1 MEELDDVISFC
12 THEKRVKNTHSM
24 KRTLSQFRYCV
35 YIVLLSNQNCFLFF
49 CLAFTRL
56 NAQHICPNQWLMS
69 RRRCCYCY
77 TLCLVCT
84 QHTTHRYA
92 CACMCVCVRPCAR
105 HQCECVWMCWC
116 VWFDFHFSCLLRS
129 RNTHFM
135 SVPMIQYTNDV
146 RPYVWSQEM
155 WDDTFAQITFNTVRW
170 ISLNVFVW
178 VCMICTPCCAASAL
192 SVTFKTAKRDKT
204 KTIGGRQKI
213 STVEVWV
220 FENTYAVCL
229 I

>member
-92 CACMCVCVRPCAR
+92 CACMCVCVSPCAR
-105 HQCECVWMCWC
+105 HRCMGVNVLVCLVR
-116 VWFDFHFSCLLRS
+116 FSFQLFTPQSKHSLHVCADDPIYKRCTAVRVIS
-129 RNTHFM
+129 RN
-135 SVPMIQYTNDV
+135 VRRYVCTNN
-146 RPYVWSQEM
+146 
-155 WDDTFAQITFNTVRW
+155 I
-170 ISLNVFVW
+170 
-178 VCMICTPCCAASAL
+178 
-192 SVTFKTAKRDKT
+192 
-204 KTIGGRQKI
+204 
-213 STVEVWV
+213 
-220 FENTYAVCL
+220 
-229 I
+229 